1 MSNLTQAMAMLGP
14 AAFMTGAAAILLPAR
29 IPRPPAKGDPARTFA
44 SRPPGPARERTPV
57 RVNQILGPLLAGIA
71 LAILMLLPG
80 PFNPDPL
87 LEICYLLGGFLALF
101 MTALSAAVLT
111 GAVLY
116 RRRTKRAK
124 TPKPPTR

>member
-1 MSNLTQAMAMLGP
+1 MSNLTQAVAMLGP
-14 AAFMTGAAAILLPAR
+14 AAVMTGAASLLLPRGAIQTAQR
-29 IPRPPAKGDPARTFA
+29 GLTL
-44 SRPPGPARERTPV
+44 
-57 RVNQILGPLLAGIA
+57 RVNAILGPLLLGIT

-80 PFNPDPL
+80 PFNPNPL